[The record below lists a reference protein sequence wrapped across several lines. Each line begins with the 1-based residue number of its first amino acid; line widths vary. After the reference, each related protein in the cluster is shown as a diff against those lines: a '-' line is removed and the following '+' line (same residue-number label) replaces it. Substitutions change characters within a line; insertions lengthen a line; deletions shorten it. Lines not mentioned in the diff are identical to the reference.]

1 MGPSAENLR
10 ELQGLYGFFAELFP
24 WFNPR
29 GDGGEEG
36 QRPPEMNEEE
46 IERRIAESGV
56 PEEVIVQR
64 TQRMMELQHGL
75 MAGMG
80 HGEGAG
86 PGTGEEELGEEGEE

>member
-10 ELQGLYGFFAELFP
+10 ELQTLYGFFAELFP

-29 GDGGEEG
+29 GDGAEEG

-46 IERRIAESGV
+46 IERRIQESGV

-75 MAGMG
+75 MAGL
-80 HGEGAG
+80 G
-86 PGTGEEELGEEGEE
+86 PDEVDGGDDGEEQEGLEEE